1 MVGGLSISADIPT
14 FQFPMLN
21 KQLDDGTLLYKRE
34 DGDIRY
40 FNDSIPFGG
49 LYVDYLNTIKDLS
62 NGDIQNVTYTHTSKA
77 SLKMYPTS
85 SFTAAVQD
93 VENGLVDMALGPFW
107 ITGQRL
113 KMTTF
118 TVPLGKFHL

>member
-1 MVGGLSISADIPT
+1 M
-14 FQFPMLN
+14 
-21 KQLDDGTLLYKRE
+21 
-34 DGDIRY
+34 
-40 FNDSIPFGG
+40 
-49 LYVDYLNTIKDLS
+49 
-62 NGDIQNVTYTHTSKA
+62 TYTHTSKA

-118 TVPLGKFHL
+118 TVPLGEFHQMSFVCGVDGGRGVKGDLIIFVAIFH